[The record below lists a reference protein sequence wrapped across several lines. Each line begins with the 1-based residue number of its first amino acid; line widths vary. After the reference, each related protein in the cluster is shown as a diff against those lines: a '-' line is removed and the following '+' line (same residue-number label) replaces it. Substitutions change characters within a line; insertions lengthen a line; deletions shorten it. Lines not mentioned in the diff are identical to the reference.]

1 MILYVSC
8 HTLKEIRFK
17 YTDRDLKYTKLK
29 SHLQSAS
36 VILLYWTYVYLRLLW
51 FLSTYGF
58 LTVQKHSQC
67 YEDLTPVLAHIL
79 FSHPAFK
86 LCVCEAP
93 GLRPPL
99 LTAFCS
105 QISEDSRFHPRGLR
119 HPPTPQAKFSS
130 ILSLEEQQ
138 LAAWGEQTLAKG
150 LRPWSHKHLW

>member
-36 VILLYWTYVYLRLLW
+36 VILLYWTYIYLRLLW

-67 YEDLTPVLAHIL
+67 YEDLTPVLAHTL

-99 LTAFCS
+99 LTFTDLFTDFRGQ
-105 QISEDSRFHPRGLR
+105 QISSKRPKASPYTSGKILIDSLTGRATTGSLRG
-119 HPPTPQAKFSS
+119 TNT
-130 ILSLEEQQ
+130 
-138 LAAWGEQTLAKG
+138 G
-150 LRPWSHKHLW
+150 